1 MNKNYELTL
10 LARPDVSD
18 EDLKLALQTIKD
30 IIISNNNSIIYAE
43 YWGLRQLAYPINK
56 NNSAHFYMIQFNA
69 DKETNAI
76 IEEKIKTSEIFIRH
90 LLIVIEEEDLKV
102 KSSNSMINVDQDD
115 VVCDKRYLNIVSDVF
130 NVK

>member
-30 IIISNNNSIIYAE
+30 IIISNNNSITYAE

-69 DKETNAI
+69 DKERA
-76 IEEKIKTSEIFIRH
+76 
-90 LLIVIEEEDLKV
+90 
-102 KSSNSMINVDQDD
+102 
-115 VVCDKRYLNIVSDVF
+115 
-130 NVK
+130 